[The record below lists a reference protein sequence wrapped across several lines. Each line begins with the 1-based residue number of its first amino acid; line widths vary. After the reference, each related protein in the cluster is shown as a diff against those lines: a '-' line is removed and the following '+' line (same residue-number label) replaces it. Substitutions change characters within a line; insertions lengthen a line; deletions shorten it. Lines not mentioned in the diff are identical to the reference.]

1 MKIPNIL
8 TLLRVVL
15 IPVFVVIYYLPY
27 QWSPLAS
34 AGVFTLA
41 AITDWFDGY
50 LARKLDQ
57 TSPFGAFM
65 DPVADK
71 LMVAA
76 ALVLLA
82 ETYGTF
88 WITVPAIIIIG
99 REIVIS
105 ALREWMAEL
114 GKRANIAVSY
124 VGKVKTALQML
135 AILMMLAA
143 TPYDLLSWCG
153 IGALY
158 LAAVLTLWSMYIY
171 LKASWADLTDDI

>member
-8 TLLRVVL
+8 TLLRIVL
-15 IPVFVVIYYLPY
+15 IPVFVLVYYLPY
-27 QWSPLAS
+27 AWGPMAAALGFA
-34 AGVFTLA
+34 FA
-41 AITDWFDGY
+41 AITDWVDGY

-57 TSPFGAFM
+57 ASPFGAFL

-71 LMVAA
+71 LMVAT
-76 ALVLLA
+76 ALVLLVD
-82 ETYGTF
+82 TYSVF
-88 WITVPAIIIIG
+88 WITAPAIIIIG

-124 VGKVKTALQML
+124 VGKLKTALQML
-135 AILMMLAA
+135 SIFIMLASV
-143 TPYDLLSWCG
+143 PYTMFSWIG

-158 LAAVLTLWSMYIY
+158 VASVLTLWSMYVY
-171 LKASWADLTDDI
+171 LKAAWPDLTDDI